1 MTSFKIECFDN
12 TAELIDHYGSGGK
25 SLEIIFTEE
34 VSGYILFG
42 HLARRIE
49 GKSLILDV
57 SRMPDGEYL
66 PRLVTE
72 GGTIDLPA
80 LKKELGVIRPVEYGV
95 EEIRLLRIANKRM
108 DARIASLERKI
119 ESIEKKIWGESIF

>member
-12 TAELIDHYGSGGK
+12 TAELLEYYGSGGK
-25 SLEIIFTEE
+25 SLEIIFTED
-34 VSGYILFG
+34 VSGYLLFG
-42 HLARRIE
+42 HLCQRIE
-49 GKSLILDV
+49 GKSAILDV
-57 SRMPDGEYL
+57 SRMSDGEYL

-80 LKKELGVIRPVEYGV
+80 VRKTLGVIRPVEYG
-95 EEIRLLRIANKRM
+95 EDEIRLLRIANKRAE
-108 DARIASLERKI
+108 ARIATLERKI